1 MDKFKQS
8 LNVIKSLSLLEQGIL
23 QDYEFIR
30 EVRVFFDL
38 IKNEPLSQSDLQFLL
53 YIANK
58 S

>member
-30 EVRVFFDL
+30 EVCVFFDL